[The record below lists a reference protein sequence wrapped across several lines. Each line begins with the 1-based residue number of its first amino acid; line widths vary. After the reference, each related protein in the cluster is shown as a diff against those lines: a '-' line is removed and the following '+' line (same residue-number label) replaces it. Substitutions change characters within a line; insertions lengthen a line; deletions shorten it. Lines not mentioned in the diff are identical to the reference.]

1 MGSHLST
8 PTHQYTSIPA
18 LSIVKKNTCTEWS
31 KAGNEKMYKDVYN
44 SWKFCKVVWQYFSL
58 YLIKY
63 ILGGQFNS
71 SSLMAHRL
79 K

>member
-1 MGSHLST
+1 MVSAEILLHK
-8 PTHQYTSIPA
+8 YTS
-18 LSIVKKNTCTEWS
+18 SQYSKKNTCPEWS